1 MEELK
6 NKSAEVFKVVGN
18 WSTQSVALKE
28 KFAQLTDA
36 DLKLEVGKEE
46 DMLTRVCAR
55 LHKNRDEVVN
65 IIKKGQSV
73 KV

>member
-1 MEELK
+1 MEAIK
-6 NKSAEVFKVVGN
+6 NKSTEAFKVVGN
-18 WSTQSVALKE
+18 WSTQCVELKDR
-28 KFAQLTDA
+28 FAQLTDA

-46 DMLTRVCAR
+46 DMLARVSAR

-73 KV
+73 KA